1 MVGVYKDMIKILLID
16 DEERMLQ
23 LLDLFLSPRGYFC
36 MKAKSGFEALELI
49 QQKEFDIIL
58 LDVMMP
64 NMDGW
69 ETCEQIRQLSNVPI
83 IMLTAR
89 NQNYDM
95 IKGLTIGADDYI
107 TKPFDEQVLVA
118 RIEAVLRRTKKEGF
132 VSFNGIE
139 WDKTKHTV
147 TVYNEKISLTPIEF
161 ALLGLFL
168 QNANRAY
175 SRDDLIEKIW
185 GYQTDIEYRTVDSH
199 IRNIREKLR
208 KKGFPVENY
217 LETIYK
223 VGYKWKSE

>member
-1 MVGVYKDMIKILLID
+1 MVKILLVD
-16 DEERMLQ
+16 DEERMLR

-36 MKAKSGFEALELI
+36 MKATSGLEALELI
-49 QQKEFDIIL
+49 EQKDFDIIL

-69 ETCEQIRQLSNVPI
+69 DTCYQIRQISNAPI

-95 IKGLTIGADDYI
+95 IKGLTMGADDYI
-107 TKPFDEQVLVA
+107 TKPFDEHVLVA
-118 RIEAVLRRTKKEGF
+118 RIEAILRRTKKDGF

-147 TVYNEKISLTPIEF
+147 TVYDEKISLTPIEF
-161 ALLGLFL
+161 SLLGLFL
-168 QNANRAY
+168 QNINRAY

-185 GYQTDIEYRTVDSH
+185 GYQTDIEYRTIDSH
-199 IRNIREKLR
+199 IRNIRDKLR
-208 KKGFPVENY
+208 KKGFPVEDY
-217 LETIYK
+217 LETVYK
-223 VGYKWKSE
+223 VGYKWKCE

>member
-1 MVGVYKDMIKILLID
+1 MYKDMIKILLID

-185 GYQTDIEYRTVDSH
+185 GYQTDIEYRTIDSH

>member
-1 MVGVYKDMIKILLID
+1 MVKILLVD
-16 DEERMLQ
+16 DEERMLR

-36 MKAKSGFEALELI
+36 MKATSGLEALKLI
-49 QQKEFDIIL
+49 EQKDFDIIL

-69 ETCEQIRQLSNVPI
+69 DTCYQIRQISTVPI

-95 IKGLTIGADDYI
+95 VKGLTMGADDYI
-107 TKPFDEQVLVA
+107 TKPFDEHVLVA
-118 RIEAVLRRTKKEGF
+118 RIEAILRRTKKDGF

-147 TVYNEKISLTPIEF
+147 TVYDEKISLTPIEF
-161 ALLGLFL
+161 SLLGLFL
-168 QNANRAY
+168 QNTNRAY

-185 GYQTDIEYRTVDSH
+185 GYETDIEYRTIDSH
-199 IRNIREKLR
+199 IRNIRDKLR

-217 LETIYK
+217 LETVYK

>member
-1 MVGVYKDMIKILLID
+1 MVKILLVD
-16 DEERMLQ
+16 DEERMLR

-36 MKAKSGFEALELI
+36 MKATSGLEALELI
-49 QQKEFDIIL
+49 EQKDFDIIL

-69 ETCEQIRQLSNVPI
+69 DTCYQIRQISKVPI

-95 IKGLTIGADDYI
+95 VKGLTMGADDYI
-107 TKPFDEQVLVA
+107 TKPFDEHVLVA
-118 RIEAVLRRTKKEGF
+118 RIEAILRRTKKDGF

-161 ALLGLFL
+161 SLLGLFL
-168 QNANRAY
+168 QNTNRAY

-185 GYQTDIEYRTVDSH
+185 GYQTDIEYRTIDSH
-199 IRNIREKLR
+199 IRNIRDKLR
-208 KKGFPVENY
+208 KKGFPVEDY
-217 LETIYK
+217 LETVYK
-223 VGYKWKSE
+223 VGYKWKNE

>member
-1 MVGVYKDMIKILLID
+1 MVKILLVD
-16 DEERMLQ
+16 DEERMLR

-36 MKAKSGFEALELI
+36 MKANSGLEALKLI
-49 QQKEFDIIL
+49 EQKDFDIIL

-69 ETCEQIRQLSNVPI
+69 DTCYQIRQISNAPI

-95 IKGLTIGADDYI
+95 VKGLTMGADDYI
-107 TKPFDEQVLVA
+107 TKPFDEHVLVA
-118 RIEAVLRRTKKEGF
+118 RIEAILRRTKKDGF
-132 VSFNGIE
+132 VGFNGIE

-147 TVYNEKISLTPIEF
+147 TVYDEKISLTPIEF
-161 ALLGLFL
+161 SLLGLFL
-168 QNANRAY
+168 QNTNRAY

-185 GYQTDIEYRTVDSH
+185 GYETDIEYRTIDSH
-199 IRNIREKLR
+199 IRNIRDKLR

-217 LETIYK
+217 LETVYK
-223 VGYKWKSE
+223 VGYKWKGE

>member
-1 MVGVYKDMIKILLID
+1 MIKILLVD
-16 DEERMLQ
+16 DEERMLR

-36 MKAKSGFEALELI
+36 MKATSGVDALELI
-49 QQKEFDIIL
+49 QQKDFDIIL

-64 NMDGW
+64 KMDGW
-69 ETCEQIRQLSNVPI
+69 ETCYQIRQICNVPI

-95 IKGLTIGADDYI
+95 VKGLTMGADDYI

-118 RIEAVLRRTKKEGF
+118 RIEAVLRRTKKDGF

-139 WDKTKHTV
+139 WDKTKHAV
-147 TVYNEKISLTPIEF
+147 TVYDEKISLTPIEF
-161 ALLGLFL
+161 SLLGLFL
-168 QNANRAY
+168 QNTNRAY

-199 IRNIREKLR
+199 IRNIRDKLR
-208 KKGFPVENY
+208 KKGFPVEEY
-217 LETIYK
+217 LETVYK

>member
-1 MVGVYKDMIKILLID
+1 MVKILLVD
-16 DEERMLQ
+16 DEERMLR

-36 MKAKSGFEALELI
+36 MKATSGLEALELI
-49 QQKEFDIIL
+49 EQKDFDIIL

-69 ETCEQIRQLSNVPI
+69 DTCYQIRQISNAPI

-95 IKGLTIGADDYI
+95 IKGLTMGADDYI
-107 TKPFDEQVLVA
+107 TKPFDEHVLVA
-118 RIEAVLRRTKKEGF
+118 RIEAILRRTKKDGF

-147 TVYNEKISLTPIEF
+147 TVYDEKISLTPIEF
-161 ALLGLFL
+161 SLLGLFL
-168 QNANRAY
+168 QNTNRAY

-185 GYQTDIEYRTVDSH
+185 GYQTDIEYRTIDSH
-199 IRNIREKLR
+199 IRNIRDKLR
-208 KKGFPVENY
+208 KKGFPVEDY
-217 LETIYK
+217 LETVYK
-223 VGYKWKSE
+223 VGYKWKCE

>member
-1 MVGVYKDMIKILLID
+1 MHKIMVKILLVD
-16 DEERMLQ
+16 DEERMLR

-36 MKAKSGFEALELI
+36 MKAKSGLEALELI
-49 QQKEFDIIL
+49 EQKKFDIIL

-69 ETCEQIRQLSNVPI
+69 DTCYQIRQISNVPI

-95 IKGLTIGADDYI
+95 VKGLTMGADDYI
-107 TKPFDEQVLVA
+107 TKPFDEHVLVA
-118 RIEAVLRRTKKEGF
+118 RIEAILRRTKKDGF

-147 TVYNEKISLTPIEF
+147 TVYDEKISLTPIEF
-161 ALLGLFL
+161 SLLGLFL
-168 QNANRAY
+168 QNTNRAY

-185 GYQTDIEYRTVDSH
+185 GYETDIEYRTIDSH
-199 IRNIREKLR
+199 IRNIRDKLR
-208 KKGFPVENY
+208 KKGFPVEDY
-217 LETIYK
+217 LETVYK

>member
-1 MVGVYKDMIKILLID
+1 MVKILLVD
-16 DEERMLQ
+16 DEERMLR

-36 MKAKSGFEALELI
+36 MKATSGLEALELI
-49 QQKEFDIIL
+49 EQKDFDIIL

-69 ETCEQIRQLSNVPI
+69 DTCYQIRQISNAPI

-95 IKGLTIGADDYI
+95 IKGLTMGADDYI
-107 TKPFDEQVLVA
+107 TKPFDEHVLVA
-118 RIEAVLRRTKKEGF
+118 RIEAILRRTKKDGF

-147 TVYNEKISLTPIEF
+147 TVYDEKISLTPIEF
-161 ALLGLFL
+161 SLLGLFL
-168 QNANRAY
+168 QNTNRAY

-185 GYQTDIEYRTVDSH
+185 GYQTDIEYRTIDSH
-199 IRNIREKLR
+199 IRNIRDKLR
-208 KKGFPVENY
+208 KKGFPVEDY
-217 LETIYK
+217 LETVYK

>member
-1 MVGVYKDMIKILLID
+1 MVKILLVD
-16 DEERMLQ
+16 DEERMLR

-36 MKAKSGFEALELI
+36 MKATSGLEALKLI
-49 QQKEFDIIL
+49 EQKDFDIIL

-69 ETCEQIRQLSNVPI
+69 DACYQIRQISNVPI

-89 NQNYDM
+89 NQSYDM
-95 IKGLTIGADDYI
+95 VKGLTMGADDYI
-107 TKPFDEQVLVA
+107 TKPFDEHVLVA
-118 RIEAVLRRTKKEGF
+118 RIEAILRRTKKDGF

-147 TVYNEKISLTPIEF
+147 TVHDEKISLTPIEF
-161 ALLGLFL
+161 SLLGLFL
-168 QNANRAY
+168 QNTNRAY

-185 GYQTDIEYRTVDSH
+185 GYETDIEYRTIDSH
-199 IRNIREKLR
+199 IRNIRDKLR
-208 KKGFPVENY
+208 KKGFPVEDY
-217 LETIYK
+217 LETVYK

>member
-1 MVGVYKDMIKILLID
+1 MVKILLVD
-16 DEERMLQ
+16 DEERMLR

-36 MKAKSGFEALELI
+36 MKATSGLEALKLI
-49 QQKEFDIIL
+49 EQKDFDIIL

-69 ETCEQIRQLSNVPI
+69 DACYQIRQISNVPI

-89 NQNYDM
+89 NQSYDM
-95 IKGLTIGADDYI
+95 VKGLTMGADDYI
-107 TKPFDEQVLVA
+107 TKPFDEHVLVA
-118 RIEAVLRRTKKEGF
+118 RIEAILRRTKKDGF

-161 ALLGLFL
+161 SLLGLLL
-168 QNANRAY
+168 QNTNRAY

-185 GYQTDIEYRTVDSH
+185 GYETDIEYRTIDSH
-199 IRNIREKLR
+199 IRNIRDKLR
-208 KKGFPVENY
+208 KKGFPVEDY
-217 LETIYK
+217 LETVYK

>member
-1 MVGVYKDMIKILLID
+1 MIKILLVD
-16 DEERMLQ
+16 DEERMLR

-36 MKAKSGFEALELI
+36 MKATSGVEALELI
-49 QQKEFDIIL
+49 QQKDFDIIL

-64 NMDGW
+64 KMDGW
-69 ETCEQIRQLSNVPI
+69 EACYQIRQICNVPI

-95 IKGLTIGADDYI
+95 VKGLTMGADDYI

-118 RIEAVLRRTKKEGF
+118 RIEAVLRRTKKDGF

-139 WDKTKHTV
+139 WDKTKHAV
-147 TVYNEKISLTPIEF
+147 TVYDEKISLTPIEF
-161 ALLGLFL
+161 SLLGLFL
-168 QNANRAY
+168 QNTNRAY

-199 IRNIREKLR
+199 IRNIRDKLR
-208 KKGFPVENY
+208 KKGFPVEEY
-217 LETIYK
+217 LETVYK

>member
-1 MVGVYKDMIKILLID
+1 MHNIMVKILLVD
-16 DEERMLQ
+16 DEERMLR

-36 MKAKSGFEALELI
+36 MKATSGLEALKLI
-49 QQKEFDIIL
+49 EQKDFDIIL

-69 ETCEQIRQLSNVPI
+69 DACYQIRQISNVPI

-89 NQNYDM
+89 NQSYDM
-95 IKGLTIGADDYI
+95 VKGLTMGADDYI
-107 TKPFDEQVLVA
+107 TKPFDEHVLVA
-118 RIEAVLRRTKKEGF
+118 RIEAILRRTKKDGF

-161 ALLGLFL
+161 SLLGLFL
-168 QNANRAY
+168 QNTNRAY

-185 GYQTDIEYRTVDSH
+185 GYETDIEYRTIDSH
-199 IRNIREKLR
+199 IRNIRDKLR
-208 KKGFPVENY
+208 KKGFPVEDY
-217 LETIYK
+217 LETVYK

>member
-1 MVGVYKDMIKILLID
+1 MVKILLVD
-16 DEERMLQ
+16 DEERMLR

-36 MKAKSGFEALELI
+36 MKATSGLEALKLI
-49 QQKEFDIIL
+49 EQKDFDIIL

-69 ETCEQIRQLSNVPI
+69 DTYYQIRQISNVPI

-95 IKGLTIGADDYI
+95 VKGLTMGADDYI
-107 TKPFDEQVLVA
+107 TKPFDEHVLVA
-118 RIEAVLRRTKKEGF
+118 RIEAILRRTKKDGF

-147 TVYNEKISLTPIEF
+147 TVYDEKISLTPIEF
-161 ALLGLFL
+161 SLLGLFL
-168 QNANRAY
+168 QNTNRAY

-185 GYQTDIEYRTVDSH
+185 GYETDIEYRTIDSH
-199 IRNIREKLR
+199 IRNIRDKLR

-217 LETIYK
+217 LETVYK